1 MCSLES
7 STTYFALKS
16 VSSWGFAPDPNG
28 GLTLPQTSSLREESA
43 AQQCIE
49 KRQQY
54 ESERGEW
61 GREHVS
67 K

>member
-1 MCSLES
+1 MCSLEG
-7 STTYFALKS
+7 STTHFALKS

-43 AQQCIE
+43 APQCME

-54 ESERGEW
+54 
-61 GREHVS
+61 GREVRGGNGEDS
-67 K
+67 M